1 MLDLDGQK
9 VLILGLGMSGRSA
22 AGFCAARGAR
32 VVAADERSGEE
43 IPGIDELDAGVE
55 RRLGQTFPDPGA
67 FDLVVPSPGVPP
79 ARYKERARR
88 IWGDVELA
96 WHALS
101 IPVIAVT
108 GTNGKSTTTRLIEAL
123 LRGAGYRA
131 RAAGNIGE
139 PVLSL
144 VGEALDV
151 AVIEVSSF
159 QLETTDAFR
168 PRIAV
173 VLNIT
178 PDHLDRHGSFEA
190 YRSAKARILMN
201 QKDDDIAV
209 LNRDDPGVAA
219 LADRVRGR
227 AISFRIAG
235 PLESGGWHDLG
246 SVVLRNDVGETD
258 RVSLDGLKLR
268 GIHNLENTVA
278 AITAV
283 WAFGADPQKAALAL
297 ADFDGLSHRMERVGD
312 TGGVTWIND
321 SKATN
326 PGAALRSIESFDA
339 PLIWIAGGRDKDLDF
354 GALAEVASRRVRAA
368 ILVGEARAKL
378 ADALGDRI
386 PIESADSIDEAVRR
400 AATLARSGDVV
411 LLAPACASQD
421 QFRDFEERGDRFRA
435 AVHALANDGGNRKS

>member
-22 AGFCAARGAR
+22 AGFCATRGAR
-32 VVAADERSGEE
+32 VVAADERPGEE

-55 RRLGQTFPDPGA
+55 RRLGQTFPDPGP

-96 WHALS
+96 WQALS
-101 IPVIAVT
+101 VPIIAVT

-131 RAAGNIGE
+131 RAAGNVGE

-151 AVIEVSSF
+151 VVIEVSSF

-173 VLNIT
+173 LLNIT

-190 YRSAKARILMN
+190 YRSAKTRILMN
-201 QKDDDIAV
+201 QQEDDIAV
-209 LNRDDPGVAA
+209 LNGDDPGVAA

-227 AISFRIAG
+227 AILFRTAG
-235 PLESGGWHDLG
+235 PLESGGWLDLG
-246 SVVLRNDVGETD
+246 SVVLRNDAGKTD
-258 RVSLDGLKLR
+258 RVSLDGLKLH

-283 WAFGADPQKAALAL
+283 WAFGADPQKAARAL
-297 ADFDGLSHRMERVGD
+297 ADFDGLSHRMERVGETD
-312 TGGVTWIND
+312 GVTWIND

-378 ADALGDRI
+378 AEALGDRI
-386 PIESADSIDEAVRR
+386 AIEAADSLDEAVLR

-435 AVHALANDGGNRKS
+435 AVYALANTGGNRES